1 MRGRLSPAVSIVALV
16 FALSGCQLIP
26 RDLIGTWTR
35 NDAGNIETVSFEG
48 KSISLSQT
56 SPAGSISFSV
66 EAADSEARHIDS
78 TVTGSAGAF
87 SGYTTGQVYY
97 WYYELN
103 PDGLYFMYAPVAYP
117 PAVSSGPF
125 TPVP

>member
-1 MRGRLSPAVSIVALV
+1 MRNRFTAVVAIATLA
-16 FALSGCQLIP
+16 FALAGCQLIP
-26 RDLIGTWTR
+26 RDLLGTWTK
-35 NDAGNIETVSFEG
+35 NDAGNILTVTFEG
-48 KSISLSQT
+48 KSISLGQT

-87 SGYTTGQVYY
+87 SGYTAGDVYY
-97 WYYELN
+97 WYYELR

-117 PAVSSGPF
+117 PAATSGPF
-125 TPVP
+125 TQVQ